1 MELADT
7 FRVQASNSKVWE
19 LLWDLPRLAAC
30 LPGCEGIEE
39 IDETTYRAHI
49 KQSVGPFKVAM
60 AMDIII
66 QEVTPKSRIV
76 MAGGG
81 DDRKGTRLKL
91 NRAELEVAPVSDT
104 ESEVS
109 YTMDVTLFGRMATLG
124 YPVVKRKAGEMRE
137 EFTRRIVAEF
147 TGG

>member
-1 MELADT
+1 MELSDT

-39 IDETTYRAHI
+39 IDESTYRAHV

-60 AMDIII
+60 AMDISL
-66 QEVTPKSRIV
+66 QEVTPERRIV

-91 NRAELEVAPVSDT
+91 NRAELEVAPVSDS

-109 YTMDVTLFGRMATLG
+109 YVMDITLFGRMATLG

-137 EFTRRIVAEF
+137 EFTRRIVAEL
-147 TGG
+147 TGS

>member
-7 FRVQASNSKVWE
+7 FRVQASNSKVWQ

-39 IDETTYRAHI
+39 MDEATYRAHI
-49 KQSVGPFKVAM
+49 KQSVGPFKMAM
-60 AMDIII
+60 AMVISLED
-66 QEVTPKSRIV
+66 VTPESRIV

-91 NRAELEVAPVSDT
+91 NRGVLEVAPVSDN

-109 YTMDVTLFGRMATLG
+109 YTMDITLFGRMATLG

-137 EFTRRIVAEF
+137 EFTRRIVAEL
-147 TGG
+147 TNG

>member
-1 MELADT
+1 MELSDT

-30 LPGCEGIEE
+30 LPGCESIEA
-39 IDETTYRAHI
+39 IDDTTYRAHV

-60 AMDIII
+60 DMDVSL
-66 QEVTPKSRIV
+66 QEVTPERRIV
-76 MAGGG
+76 MSGGG

-91 NRAELEVAPVSDT
+91 NRVELNVAPVSDS

-109 YTMDVTLFGRMATLG
+109 YTMDLTLFGRMATLG
-124 YPVVKRKAGEMRE
+124 YPVVKRKAGEMRQ
-137 EFTRRIVAEF
+137 EFTRRIVAEL
-147 TGG
+147 TED

>member
-1 MELADT
+1 MELTDR

-19 LLWDLPRLAAC
+19 LLWDLPRLASC
-30 LPGCEGIEE
+30 LPGCESIEA
-39 IDETTYRAHI
+39 IDDTTYRAHV

-60 AMDIII
+60 DMDVSL
-66 QEVTPKSRIV
+66 QEVTPERRIV

-91 NRAELEVAPVSDT
+91 NRAELEVEPVSDS

-109 YTMDVTLFGRMATLG
+109 YTMDLTLFGRMATLG

-137 EFTRRIVAEF
+137 EFTRRIVAEL
-147 TGG
+147 TDS